1 METKFWKYVTAQDS
15 HVCVSTGSIDSSVW
29 GYGFPNAKTKS
40 SPIAKHPWNLKV
52 LTNNSGSVLRSIGP
66 IMGVTVP
73 TIHVGM
79 LFSTCCWYRDP
90 HGLPWI
96 EYLHD
101 GAPKIWYGVP
111 DSQSAKFKE
120 TLSNIVPSYCQKK
133 TIWLL
138 SDTTM
143 VPPNVLTNHGVSLC
157 RTIQNPGEFILVFPK
172 AFTSSICTGYSVSE
186 SVYFA
191 LNSWLDTAQQDFVV
205 SLDLACVNWFI
216 LVC

>member
-1 METKFWKYVTAQDS
+1 
-15 HVCVSTGSIDSSVW
+15 
-29 GYGFPNAKTKS
+29 
-40 SPIAKHPWNLKV
+40 
-52 LTNNSGSVLRSIGP
+52 
-66 IMGVTVP
+66 MGVTVP

-111 DSQSAKFKE
+111 DSQSVKFKE
-120 TLSNIVPSYCQKK
+120 TLTSIVPGYCQKK
-133 TIWLL
+133 TVWLL

-143 VPPNVLTNHGVSLC
+143 VPPTMLKDHGVSLC
-157 RTIQNPGEFILVFPK
+157 RTVQNPGEFILVFPK
-172 AFTSSICTGYSVSE
+172 AFTSSICAGYNVSE

-191 LNSWLDTAQQDFVV
+191 PNSWLDTAQQDFIV
-205 SLDLACVNWFI
+205 CIRMYRFI
-216 LVC
+216 